1 MQPLPA
7 RHFGVGFLF
16 AGRSPLPH
24 GSLGSSDQEEEEG
37 AGRAC
42 WCLYELEPTGIF
54 TRWEARAIGEACE
67 RAEALLDQ
75 ECRPMMGLAEAQRAA
90 VHVMDTVLDGVNGSA
105 NDAERRVELAVLTR
119 QDDGHVILRR
129 LSSEEVAA
137 LREQV
142 KNRRGLTAGPP
153 PPPSSSKEEEGE

>member
-1 MQPLPA
+1 
-7 RHFGVGFLF
+7 
-16 AGRSPLPH
+16 
-24 GSLGSSDQEEEEG
+24 
-37 AGRAC
+37 
-42 WCLYELEPTGIF
+42 
-54 TRWEARAIGEACE
+54 
-67 RAEALLDQ
+67 
-75 ECRPMMGLAEAQRAA
+75 MMGLAEAQRAA

-153 PPPSSSKEEEGE
+153 PPPWSHDMTQQQAIQAAESVSQGPEVRGGGCGCVRR